1 MSSGVSA
8 ASASAG
14 AGAGV
19 SAGAAAGASARGRGG
34 RGGRFRRGGR
44 GLGGRGRGGF
54 GLLHRH
60 PDLGRDALEQAA
72 GRELQHFVADAQV
85 VAVDAQRAAGG
96 LDSLLHGLGGHFD
109 LTHGDFLPYLPRWGL
124 SLFRRGPGPAFCAC
138 FRLTFCGGLSRRP
151 SRPRWPLSRPGSAAW
166 CGRPHIWRR
175 PVRAPGPCASC

>member
-1 MSSGVSA
+1 SAEGKVLRAQQREDGRQIIDGGLQLFVGGDVQRRLGGVRLRRRGRRGF
-8 ASASAG
+8 G
-14 AGAGV
+14 ALGRRGF
-19 SAGAAAGASARGRGG
+19 GGGRGRGG

-72 GRELQHFVADAQV
+72 GRELQHFVADAQI

-124 SLFRRGPGPAFCAC
+124 SLFRRGPG
-138 FRLTFCGGLSRRP
+138 
-151 SRPRWPLSRPGSAAW
+151 
-166 CGRPHIWRR
+166 
-175 PVRAPGPCASC
+175 